1 MLSVH
6 FVIGLFVDIPVKQI
20 VLMFAQ
26 QNRLFFFLLF
36 LATESL
42 GQGRLSPKIADQ
54 RFKIE
59 SAKTNLS
66 ICVKDATTFIDKYAG
81 KITINHK
88 ADGATCFEIK
98 VLHRAVFDSLKNDS
112 NILFID
118 QHRRVA
124 VESGLDYANLS
135 LNRIDKAHQFFP
147 TINGADYNIS
157 VKEQSFDPTNID
169 LINRSFTTS
178 ISPAAIS
185 QHATEMAIL
194 IGGAGNSSY
203 RAIGVAP
210 QARFTSS
217 DFGNLLPDAISIFN
231 ANNIHVQNH
240 SYGVDIENYYGNE
253 AYAYDLQVSQNPTLL
268 HIFSAGNSGQMKPI
282 SGTYSNLRF
291 ANLSGNFKQAKNVL
305 VINAV
310 DTSLLLNS
318 FNSRGPA
325 FDGRVKPELTAYGQ
339 GGTSDAAA
347 LVSGIATLV
356 QEKYRSIHNSLPA
369 ASMMKAILVA
379 SADDIGAKGIDYLYG
394 YGSVNAFKALQL
406 VELNQIVS
414 LTLTDNLQ
422 KSIPIN
428 IPTSISMLHIAIS
441 WTDPAA
447 TINATQVLI
456 NDIDSWLDD
465 GSTIYQPWVLNAFP
479 HPDSLGATATRKSD
493 HLNNTEYIT
502 IDNPAQ
508 GSYQLNLKS
517 GILKDGIQQVSVAYW
532 LTERKTFSWDFPLSS
547 SIIESKKKNLLVW
560 ESLPDQRGDLFLQI
574 NQGNWQLINSG
585 IELSNYFY
593 WNPPDT
599 LAKSRLKMKI
609 GAEEFVSDD
618 FLISPQPRLK
628 TAFICSDSIAL
639 SWNPIKNASSYQ
651 LYSLD
656 DKYLKQVGVTN
667 DSLLVRPS
675 SLNPYYAIAPILNS
689 LIGIKSETI
698 NYTQQG
704 SLCFLNLFSAT
715 RVSASQLKIILSM
728 SSWYQIEKII
738 VYKTIGG
745 IQSLFKT
752 LTPGKSLQIDLFD
765 TGLVPGKMAYQAEIT
780 FRNGKKIFSDVAE
793 VVIEEKGRAI
803 LYPNPVTTNSDLN
816 ILSAGG
822 VTFKVLDQLGR
833 LVFEKK
839 LIKVEEVIDLI
850 NLPTGLYFYQLLS
863 NEGVTDK
870 GRFIKY

>member
-1 MLSVH
+1 MLVPQKKL
-6 FVIGLFVDIPVKQI
+6 LFY
-20 VLMFAQ
+20 
-26 QNRLFFFLLF
+26 LLF
-36 LATESL
+36 LSIESL
-42 GQGRLSPKIADQ
+42 GQGRLSPKIANQ
-54 RFKIE
+54 GFKFE
-59 SAKTNLS
+59 SSKPSIS
-66 ICVKDATTFIDKYAG
+66 ICVKNSKTFREKYTN
-81 KITINHK
+81 KITINHT
-88 ADGATCFEIK
+88 AAGATCFEII
-98 VLHRAVFDSLKNDS
+98 VLHRSVFDSLKTDP

-118 QHRRVA
+118 QHRRAV
-124 VESGLDYANLS
+124 VESGLDYSNLS

-147 TINGADYNIS
+147 TINGTDYNIS
-157 VKEQSFDPTNID
+157 VKEQSFDPANID

-178 ISPAAIS
+178 LTPAAIS

-203 RAIGVAP
+203 RAIGVAS

-217 DFGNLLPDAISIFN
+217 DFSNLLPDAISIFN
-231 ANNIHVQNH
+231 ANNIHIQNH
-240 SYGVDIENYYGNE
+240 SYGVEIENYYGNE
-253 AYAYDLQVSQNPTLL
+253 AFAYDQQVSQNPTLL
-268 HIFSAGNSGQMKPI
+268 HIFSAGNSGLSKPL
-282 SGTYSNLRF
+282 SGIYSNMRF

-305 VINAV
+305 VVNAV
-310 DTSLLLNS
+310 DTSLLLNN

-356 QEKYRSIHNSLPA
+356 QEKYRSIYNSLPA
-369 ASMMKAILVA
+369 ASMIKAILIA
-379 SADDIGAKGIDYLYG
+379 SADDVGPKGIDYLYG
-394 YGSVNAFKALQL
+394 YGSVNAFKALRL
-406 VELNQIVS
+406 VELNQLMSV
-414 LTLTDNLQ
+414 TLTNNLQ
-422 KSIPIN
+422 QSIPIN
-428 IPTSISMLHIAIS
+428 VPPSTSKLHIAIS
-441 WTDPAA
+441 WIDPPPN
-447 TINATQVLI
+447 INATQVLI

-465 GSTIYQPWVLNAFP
+465 GSANYQPWVLNAFP
-479 HPDSLGATATRKSD
+479 HPDSLRATAIRKSD

-502 IDNPAQ
+502 VDNPAQ

-517 GILKDGIQQVSVAYW
+517 GILNNGIQQVAVAYW

-547 SIIESKKKNLLVW
+547 SIVEGRKKNLLVW

-574 NQGNWQLINSG
+574 NQGSWQLIKSG
-585 IELSNYFY
+585 IELNNYFY

-599 LAKSRLKMKI
+599 LAASRLKMKI
-609 GAEEFVSDD
+609 GMEEFVSDD
-618 FLISPQPRLK
+618 FIISPKPQLK
-628 TAFICSDSIAL
+628 TSFICTDSIAL
-639 SWNPIKNASSYQ
+639 SWNPIKNASGYQ

-656 DKYLKQVGVTN
+656 NKYLKQVGVTN

-675 SLNPYYAIAPILNS
+675 SLNPYYAIAPMLNGQV
-689 LIGIKSETI
+689 GIKSETI
-698 NYTQQG
+698 NFTQQG

-715 RVSASQLKIILSM
+715 RISATQLKIRLSM
-728 SSWYQIEKII
+728 SSWYQVEKISI
-738 VYKTIGG
+738 YKTIGG
-745 IQSLFKT
+745 IQSIFKN
-752 LTPGKSLQIDLFD
+752 LTSGKSLQVELFD
-765 TGLVPGKMAYQAEIT
+765 PQLVPGIMAYQAEIT

-803 LYPNPVTTNSDLN
+803 LYPNPVTANSDLN

-839 LIKVEEVIDLI
+839 LINVEEVVDLI